1 MKSIHVDICEM
12 DCLSRHGKRYF
23 ITFIDDYSRYTY
35 VFPLKTKDEA
45 FETFKTYKAEVEN
58 KLSLKIKSIRS
69 DRGGEYLKSNF
80 IDFCEKEGIEKQ
92 LTTY

>member
-1 MKSIHVDICEM
+1 MERDI
-12 DCLSRHGKRYF
+12 LS
-23 ITFIDDYSRYTY
+23 FIDDYSRYTY

-80 IDFCEKEGIEKQ
+80 IFVKKKA
-92 LTTY
+92 LRNN

>member
-1 MKSIHVDICEM
+1 MELIHTDICEM

-80 IDFCEKEGIEKQ
+80 IFVKKKA
-92 LTTY
+92 LRNN